1 MTTLILELQPDLYD
15 RLAQEA
21 ARPGQPVEKL
31 VEEWL
36 ERRFPPPAPACE
48 RERAIAVLREAGLLT
63 EPDPELKRQAAQA
76 TMSLEDIQA
85 IFARVGGNP
94 LSEIVLDQR
103 GPKE

>member
-21 ARPGQPVEKL
+21 ARPGRPIETL

-36 ERRFPPPAPACE
+36 ERRFPPPAPAGE

-63 EPDPELKRQAAQA
+63 
-76 TMSLEDIQA
+76 DISIPA
-85 IFARVGGNP
+85 P
-94 LSEIVLDQR
+94 S
-103 GPKE
+103 

>member
-36 ERRFPPPAPACE
+36 ERRFPQPAPAGE
-48 RERAIAVLREAGLLT
+48 HERAIAVLRGAGLLT
-63 EPDPELKRQAAQA
+63 ELGLDLKRQAAQA

-85 IFARVGGNP
+85 IFACVGGKP
-94 LSEIVLDQR
+94 LSEIALDQR